1 MIDSVGNTDAYV
13 YFMYV
18 ICTDGFSL
26 LFMIRL
32 ITCAVWMILW
42 TLKLHIMPNVTSTW
56 SICKN
61 NWEGWLTFISMIHT
75 PVPLFSPSVKL
86 WCKHMYI
93 VISIFKPPVVTVPLS
108 PPAFHPHSLITIS
121 RVAAPPPVSQFPRH
135 RRPPHFPLCHQTRP
149 HPRSTSSAAPR
160 APARPVCC
168 TTTTLPAAVSSLC
181 SLMRCAFIILF
192 RLA

>member
-1 MIDSVGNTDAYV
+1 MHWRLFSPFYDQAHHLRCLNDFVDAQAAYYAQCYQYMV
-13 YFMYV
+13 NLQKQL
-18 ICTDGFSL
+18 G
-26 LFMIRL
+26 RL
-32 ITCAVWMILW
+32 A
-42 TLKLHIMPNVTSTW
+42 HIYIYDTYS
-56 SICKN
+56 S
-61 NWEGWLTFISMIHT
+61 FQF
-75 PVPLFSPSVKL
+75 PLFSPSVKL